1 MLRRLGI
8 GITALALLWPGMAA
22 ALGVGDYSLNSYL
35 NQPLDMEVTLRDT
48 RGLNEEQLLV
58 SLASDR
64 DFAMAGIDRQSMHS
78 ELRFEVTI
86 NEDGSGLV
94 RITTRQP
101 VREPYLNFLVEYLW
115 PTGRMLRDYTV
126 LLDPP
131 SYAADRRGTPTAPPA
146 SAPARRD
153 AAPAASPRPAAP
165 AAETPREPARVATQ
179 DRPRTQPAAPESGP
193 RSTHTVGSS
202 DTMWRIARDNRP
214 STSVSVQQMM
224 VVIQDMN
231 PDAFINGNVNLVR
244 EGAVLRLPTEQEVR
258 ATTTRD
264 ALASVADQNRQWRE
278 MLQAR
283 GMEVPGRQQLDGTPR
298 TIEDSVATTRPDQ
311 GQVRLVAP
319 ESAGTGAGTGAGSVR
334 DGDSA
339 ALQNELAI
347 RDENLDQLRRENR
360 ELADRLS
367 DLEGQVDTSEQIL
380 SLRNDQITRL
390 QDELRRL
397 REERGIDIE
406 DDSLLAPVP
415 RLIADEDEDVP
426 TGDQTGT
433 ERAAS
438 DEDDA
443 EEDVVAAAPAPI
455 ERDAPPPRPEP
466 LPPAPAQ
473 PSLMDSLFGNPL
485 LLAGAAGLLLLLVL
499 LGVMARR
506 RQQAAAADE
515 EEQDEYEEGE
525 TFGDDDDFLPPLSHD
540 DEDDVFGAD
549 GPMGDE
555 APMRQ
560 PGQDPVEQVEVF
572 MAYGQY
578 PQALSHLRSAINAEP
593 SRIDLKKRLLDVLV
607 ESNDEAAF
615 EQEATKLSGLDNEL
629 DQHIAML
636 RPRLQGG
643 AVSQEDDDLSFD
655 DLAMDLTA
663 EPAAPSLDSG
673 AADDEEELSLD
684 FTTSSS
690 GSNDS
695 LDTGDTLTLDDGE
708 SGLDDLGDFDLE
720 LPDAREEEA
729 PATSSPASSAPAAN
743 NRYSLNEVD
752 DLSEEEVSASLSAD
766 SLLELDSGA
775 GTLDDG
781 DLDFGELKLDDVSDE
796 FSGVD
801 SGPATI
807 DEDDLDLSLDDL
819 ELDTPSDNRR
829 LQDDD
834 LELTLDDI
842 ELDEPDAGDHG
853 LRDHSRDDS
862 LDVAL
867 TDSELTDSASGETT
881 LDDVSLDDLSLDD
894 EALDEEPGAQP
905 PAEPVVTA
913 PPRAAVASLPD
924 DAGLGDDDDF
934 DFLGETDE
942 NATKLDLARAYI
954 DMGDTEGARDILN
967 EVVSEGNDQQ
977 QSEARDLLSQVG

>member
-8 GITALALLWPGMAA
+8 GFTALALLWPGMAA

-35 NQPLDMEVTLRDT
+35 NQPLDMEITLRDT

-78 ELRFEVTI
+78 ELRFDVTI
-86 NEDGSGLV
+86 NDDGSGVV

-131 SYAADRRGTPTAPPA
+131 SYAADRRDAPAAPA
-146 SAPARRD
+146 TSAPARRD
-153 AAPAASPRPAAP
+153 TAPAAPSRPAAD
-165 AAETPREPARVATQ
+165 APREPARVATP
-179 DRPRTQPAAPESGP
+179 DRPRQTRPAATDTGP
-193 RSTHTVGSS
+193 RSTHTVRSS

-214 STSVSVQQMM
+214 SSSVSVQQMM
-224 VVIQDMN
+224 VVIQEMN
-231 PDAFINGNVNLVR
+231 PDAFINDNVNLVR

-264 ALASVADQNRQWRE
+264 ALASVAEQNRQWRE

-283 GMEVPGRQQLDGTPR
+283 GIAVPGRQQLDGTPR
-298 TIEDSVATTRPDQ
+298 TIEESVATTRPDQ

-319 ESAGTGAGTGAGSVR
+319 ESAGTGAGTGAGSAR
-334 DGDSA
+334 EGDSA

-360 ELADRLS
+360 ELAERLN

-390 QDELRRL
+390 QEELRRL
-397 REERGIDIE
+397 REERGIEIE

-415 RLIADEDEDVP
+415 GPGRDQDEAAADETV
-426 TGDQTGT
+426 
-433 ERAAS
+433 AS
-438 DEDDA
+438 DDDA
-443 EEDVVAAAPAPI
+443 AEDGSDDAVAAAPAGPAAI
-455 ERDAPPPRPEP
+455 EPETAPPRPEP
-466 LPPAPAQ
+466 ILPAPAQ
-473 PSLMDSLFGNPL
+473 PSLMDSLLGNPL
-485 LLAGAAGLLLLLVL
+485 LLGAAAGLLVL
-499 LGVMARR
+499 LAVLAVVMRR
-506 RQQAAAADE
+506 RQQAAAMDDE
-515 EEQDEYEEGE
+515 EYEEYEEGDA
-525 TFGDDDDFLPPLSHD
+525 FGDDDDFLPPLSD
-540 DEDDVFGAD
+540 DDDDASGRD

-555 APMRQ
+555 APMQQ
-560 PGQDPVEQVEVF
+560 PGQDPAEQVDVF

-593 SRIDLKKRLLDVLV
+593 RRIDLKKRLLDVLV
-607 ESNDEAAF
+607 ESNDAPAF
-615 EQEATKLSGLDNEL
+615 EQEATKLSGLDRDL
-629 DQHIAML
+629 DQHITAL
-636 RPRLQGG
+636 RSRLQG
-643 AVSQEDDDLSFD
+643 ADAAQDDDELSFD

-663 EPAAPSLDSG
+663 EPTSQSAPTV
-673 AADDEEELSLD
+673 ADEADEEEALSLD
-684 FTTSSS
+684 FGDD
-690 GSNDS
+690 GSDGGRN
-695 LDTGDTLTLDDGE
+695 LETLSLDDGE
-708 SGLDDLGDFDLE
+708 NNLDDLGDFDLE
-720 LPDAREEEA
+720 LPDAQPETQQA
-729 PATSSPASSAPAAN
+729 AGPATSAPVAN

-752 DLSEEEVSASLSAD
+752 DLSEDEVSASLGAESV
-766 SLLELDSGA
+766 LELDGDA
-775 GTLDDG
+775 GTLDEADM
-781 DLDFGELKLDDVSDE
+781 DFGELKLDDVSDE

-801 SGPATI
+801 SDTASL
-807 DEDDLDLSLDDL
+807 DVDDLDLSLDDL
-819 ELDTPSDNRR
+819 DLGKQPGNRAP
-829 LQDDD
+829 QSDD
-834 LELTLDDI
+834 LELTLDDADL
-842 ELDEPDAGDHG
+842 EESSDFGSSDFESPGFESDAASKAD
-853 LRDHSRDDS
+853 LND
-862 LDVAL
+862 LAL
-867 TDSELTDSASGETT
+867 TDSAVDDSG
-881 LDDVSLDDLSLDD
+881 LDDLSLDDLSLD
-894 EALDEEPGAQP
+894 EAPNEAEPAPTPAPAPAP
-905 PAEPVVTA
+905 PAVA
-913 PPRAAVASLPD
+913 ASLPE

-977 QSEARDLLSQVG
+977 QSEARELLTQVG

>member
-8 GITALALLWPGMAA
+8 GFTALALLWPGMAA

-78 ELRFEVTI
+78 ELRFDVTI

-131 SYAADRRGTPTAPPA
+131 SYAADRRSTPAAPA
-146 SAPARRD
+146 TSAPARRD
-153 AAPAASPRPAAP
+153 PTPAAP
-165 AAETPREPARVATQ
+165 PRPPAEAPREPARVATQ
-179 DRPRTQPAAPESGP
+179 DRPRQPQTAAADSGP
-193 RSTHTVGSS
+193 RSTHTVRSS

-214 STSVSVQQMM
+214 SSSVSVQQMM
-224 VVIQDMN
+224 VVIQEMN
-231 PDAFINGNVNLVR
+231 PDAFINDNVNLVR

-258 ATTTRD
+258 ATSTRD

-283 GMEVPGRQQLDGTPR
+283 GIEVPGRQQLDGTPR
-298 TIEDSVATTRPDQ
+298 TIESGVATTRPDQ

-319 ESAGTGAGTGAGSVR
+319 ESEGTGTGTGAGSAR
-334 DGDSA
+334 EGDSA

-397 REERGIDIE
+397 REERGIEIE

-415 RLIADEDEDVP
+415 RLADEDDDSTPAGEQA
-426 TGDQTGT
+426 GA
-433 ERAAS
+433 ERTAQ
-438 DEDDA
+438 DDDA
-443 EEDVVAAAPAPI
+443 EDDTVVAAPGGPAAI
-455 ERDAPPPRPEP
+455 EGDAPPPRPEP

-473 PSLMDSLFGNPL
+473 PSLMDSLLGNPL

-499 LGVMARR
+499 LAVVARR
-506 RQQAAAADE
+506 RQQAAAAAE
-515 EEQDEYEEGE
+515 EEEYEEYEEGE
-525 TFGDDDDFLPPLSHD
+525 AFGDDDDFLPPLSNA

-555 APMRQ
+555 APMQQ

-593 SRIDLKKRLLDVLV
+593 GRIDLKKRLLDVLV

-615 EQEATKLSGLDNEL
+615 EQEATKLSGLDRDL
-629 DQHIAML
+629 DQHIAAL
-636 RPRLQGG
+636 RPRLHGG
-643 AVSQEDDDLSFD
+643 AASQEDDDLSFD

-663 EPAAPSLDSG
+663 EPTVQNAQPAA

-684 FTTSSS
+684 FTDA
-690 GSNDS
+690 GSDDS
-695 LDTGDTLTLDDGE
+695 FETLTLDEGGSGDE

-720 LPDAREEEA
+720 LPDAGEETPA
-729 PATSSPASSAPAAN
+729 ASASATSAPVAN

-752 DLSEEEVSASLSAD
+752 DLSEDEVSASLGAN
-766 SLLELDSGA
+766 SLLELDSDA
-775 GTLDDG
+775 GTLDEADM
-781 DLDFGELKLDDVSDE
+781 DFGELKLDDVSDE

-801 SGPATI
+801 SGPATV

-819 ELDTPSDNRR
+819 DLGTPSDSRS

-842 ELDEPDAGDHG
+842 DLDGADDGG
-853 LRDHSRDDS
+853 LR
-862 LDVAL
+862 DVAL
-867 TDSELTDSASGETT
+867 TDSSPAEAG
-881 LDDVSLDDLSLDD
+881 LDDIALDDLSLDAEPQP
-894 EALDEEPGAQP
+894 EAAPAPTPAPAPAPAVVAP
-905 PAEPVVTA
+905 PAA
-913 PPRAAVASLPD
+913 ASLPD

-977 QSEARDLLSQVG
+977 QSEARELLSQVG